1 MAYTQY
7 KNVVIVDEKGKIKYF
22 SENNLSMY
30 DLCFDNIMGTEVTS
44 LYKNLDKDNSS
55 MMAALKTGNS
65 YVNLEQDLKTQKN
78 RVVSQVGST
87 YPLIEEGKV
96 VGSIEYGVI
105 VNSIPKKLGSISENK
120 NQHRENGTYF
130 TLDDIITRNT
140 KMLEVKEK
148 IKKSSRMDSS
158 VLIYGKTG
166 TGKELVAQSIH
177 NCSNRK
183 DKPFISQNCGAI
195 PENLFEGLLFGTV
208 KGSFTGA
215 EDKMGIFEQANG
227 GTIFLDEINSLSQF
241 AQVKLLSAIEQKRI
255 RRIGGDKDIP
265 LDIRVIAALNEEP
278 HKLIEEERLRSD
290 LYYRLSVVQ
299 IDIPDLSLRRDDI
312 EIISNYYIEKYN
324 QMLGTKVKPISSD
337 LLEIFKNYRWEGNVR
352 ELKNIIEG
360 AFNNILSDRI
370 TIEDIPSRII
380 ENKIQS
386 HSSVLE
392 DTESSLKSYL
402 ENQEKNII
410 IEVYKKN
417 NYNLKESAKS
427 LRMSSQLLRYK
438 LDKYGIFK

>member
-44 LYKNLDKDNSS
+44 LYKNLDKNNSS

-65 YVNLEQDLKTQKN
+65 YVNLEQDLKTKKN

-105 VNSIPKKLGSISENK
+105 VSSIPKKWGSISENQ
-120 NQHRENGTYF
+120 NQHQHRENGTYF

-140 KMLEVKEK
+140 KMLELKEK

-312 EIISNYYIEKYN
+312 ELISNYYIEKYN

-392 DTESSLKSYL
+392 DTERSLKSYL

-427 LRMSSQLLRYK
+427 LRLSSQLLRYK
-438 LDKYGIFK
+438 LDKYGI